1 MNLERRSFDIEF
13 REAESRKVEGYASV
27 FNSRSKDLGGFTEII
42 DPAAFNGVIE
52 RSDVLALL
60 NHDQDRGVLARSRK
74 GVGSLTLTVDERGL
88 HYSFDAPNTA
98 LGNELVEGL
107 KRGDISTSSFA
118 FTVAG
123 ERWDKEEDG
132 RYVRTITQ
140 IDKLYDVSPVYNE
153 AYEDTTVALRSL
165 DAVKEAEEEAAS
177 RSDVEPTEK
186 EEEVEE
192 PKDETVEDTV
202 EEDKDNA
209 ESEESD
215 KEENADTDSTPPTE
229 KEDDTES
236 VKSDEEGEKE
246 EEEDTE
252 ESNETRNYTQHNNK
266 KMGKFSLIKTIND
279 IVNNRSMSDE
289 AQVVL
294 NAGTEEMR
302 KAGLSY
308 SGQIQLPVSEMR
320 EAPDAIV
327 AGQETYGAE
336 VVATEKLNILEPLR
350 NRMVLAQAGAT
361 YLTGLVGN
369 VSIPT
374 YSGSNV
380 GWKGELVDAED
391 GKGTFDSVEFTP
403 KRLTAYI
410 DVSKQF
416 LAQDSVGAEEML
428 YRDIVNAIADKLE
441 ATILGGMADENGTR
455 PEGIFNGAAETT
467 VDFANMVEMEKT
479 LEEAKLF
486 GDYKFIVSPAAK
498 AKFKTTTISGS
509 KSDLRMLME
518 GNEVNGYPVL
528 TTGNCIG
535 FALGKWDE
543 LVIAQWG
550 SLDIIIDPYTQAK
563 KNAVRIVVNA
573 FFDAKPRRKEAIV
586 AKMLPKA

>member
-1 MNLERRSFDIEF
+1 MLERRSFDIGF
-13 REAESRKVEGYASV
+13 REVESRKVEGYASV

-42 DPAAFNGVIE
+42 DPAAFEGVIKK
-52 RSDVLALL
+52 SDVLALL
-60 NHDQDRGVLARSRK
+60 NHDKDRGVLARSRK
-74 GVGSLTLTVDERGL
+74 GVGSLKLSVDERGL
-88 HYSFDAPNTA
+88 LYSFEAPNTA
-98 LGNELVEGL
+98 LGDELVEGL
-107 KRGDISTSSFA
+107 KRGDITTSSFA
-118 FTVAG
+118 FTVSG
-123 ERWDKEEDG
+123 EKWTKEEDG
-132 RYVRTITQ
+132 SYLRTITQ
-140 IDKLYDVSPVYNE
+140 IDKLFDVSPVYNE

-165 DAVKEAEEEAAS
+165 EALKVVVDNEKREEE
-177 RSDVEPTEK
+177 
-186 EEEVEE
+186 
-192 PKDETVEDTV
+192 ED
-202 EEDKDNA
+202 
-209 ESEESD
+209 
-215 KEENADTDSTPPTE
+215 DTDSNDTISTE
-229 KEDDTES
+229 EVVEDEENDKVEDETEEKSEKDKSDTES
-236 VKSDEEGEKE
+236 VEDEDKDETDTDINNEDDNADSE
-246 EEEDTE
+246 EESDTDKD
-252 ESNETRNYTQHNNK
+252 NENKRYINNNNI

-279 IVNNRSMSDE
+279 IVNNRSLTDE

-320 EAPDAIV
+320 EAPEAIV

-336 VVATEKLNILEPLR
+336 VVATEKLNILDPLR

-374 YSGSNV
+374 YTGSNV

-391 GKGTFDSVEFTP
+391 GKGTFDSIEFSP

-441 ATILGGMADENGTR
+441 ATILGNGAGDSNT
-455 PEGIFNGAAETT
+455 PAGIFNGAGEATITYANIVDMET
-467 VDFANMVEMEKT
+467 A
-479 LEEAKLF
+479 LEEAKLY
-486 GDYKFIVSPAAK
+486 GDYKFICSPKAK
-498 AKFKTTTISGS
+498 AALKTTAISGQ

-518 GNEVNGYPVL
+518 GKEVNGYEVL
-528 TTGNCIG
+528 TTGNASGIA
-535 FALGKWDE
+535 FGKWDE

-550 SLDIIIDPYTQAK
+550 SLDIVIDPYTQAK

-573 FFDAKPRRKEAIV
+573 FFDAKPRRNEAIV
-586 AKMLPKA
+586 KKTLPA

>member
-107 KRGDISTSSFA
+107 KRGDIATSSFA

-123 ERWDKEEDG
+123 EKWTKEEDG
-132 RYVRTITQ
+132 SYLRTITQ
-140 IDKLYDVSPVYNE
+140 IDKLFDVSPVYNE
-153 AYEDTTVALRSL
+153 AYEDTSVALRSL
-165 DAVKEAEEEAAS
+165 EQVRAEE
-177 RSDVEPTEK
+177 PK
-186 EEEVEE
+186 EEVEDEE
-192 PKDETVEDTV
+192 PKDEVVET
-202 EEDKDNA
+202 EEPN
-209 ESEESD
+209 EEE
-215 KEENADTDSTPPTE
+215 KEENAEPDSTQPTDE
-229 KEDDTES
+229 EDEEGNAESGEPDKE
-236 VKSDEEGEKE
+236 SDEEGEKE
-246 EEEDTE
+246 EE
-252 ESNETRNYTQHNNK
+252 TRNYTQHNKN
-266 KMGKFSLIKTIND
+266 KMGKFSLIRTIND

-320 EAPDAIV
+320 EAPAAIV

-374 YSGSNV
+374 YTGSNV

-391 GKGTFDSVEFTP
+391 GKGTFDSIEFSP

-441 ATILGGMADENGTR
+441 ATILGAGAGDANT
-455 PEGIFNGAAETT
+455 PEGIFNGAETLT
-467 VDFANMVEMEKT
+467 VDFANIVEMEKA

-486 GDYKFIVSPAAK
+486 GDYKFIASPAAK
-498 AKFKTTTISGS
+498 AKFKTTTISGQ

-528 TTGNCIG
+528 TTGNCAG
-535 FALGKWDE
+535 VAFGKWDE

-573 FFDAKPRRKEAIV
+573 FFDAKPRRTEAIV
-586 AKMLPKA
+586 KKTLA

>member
-123 ERWDKEEDG
+123 EKWTKEEDG
-132 RYVRTITQ
+132 RYLRTITQ

-153 AYEDTTVALRSL
+153 AYEDTSVALRSL
-165 DAVKEAEEEAAS
+165 EQVRAEE
-177 RSDVEPTEK
+177 PK
-186 EEEVEE
+186 EEVEDEE
-192 PKDETVEDTV
+192 PKDEVVEPTD
-202 EEDKDNA
+202 EE
-209 ESEESD
+209 
-215 KEENADTDSTPPTE
+215 KEENAEPDSTPPTE
-229 KEDDTES
+229 KE
-236 VKSDEEGEKE
+236 EGEKE
-246 EEEDTE
+246 EDETE
-252 ESNETRNYTQHNNK
+252 EEESDETRNYTQHNKN

-441 ATILGGMADENGTR
+441 ATILGGVNGSADQ
-455 PEGIFNGAAETT
+455 PSGIFYGITEPTT
-467 VDFANMVEMEKT
+467 PDFANIVKMERT

-486 GDYKFIVSPAAK
+486 GDYKFIASPAAK
-498 AKFKTTTISGS
+498 AKLKTTTISGQ

-528 TTGNCIG
+528 TTGNCEG
-535 FALGKWDE
+535 LAFGKWDE

-573 FFDAKPRRKEAIV
+573 FFDAKPRRNEAIV
-586 AKMLPKA
+586 AKILPKE

>member
-123 ERWDKEEDG
+123 ERWDKDEDG

-165 DAVKEAEEEAAS
+165 DAVREAE
-177 RSDVEPTEK
+177 K
-186 EEEVEE
+186 EEVEE
-192 PKDETVEDTV
+192 PKDDENNEV
-202 EEDKDNA
+202 EEPVV
-209 ESEESD
+209 EGE
-215 KEENADTDSTPPTE
+215 KEENADTDSTQPTDE
-229 KEDDTES
+229 
-236 VKSDEEGEKE
+236 EEGEKE
-246 EEEDTE
+246 EDETEEE
-252 ESNETRNYTQHNNK
+252 ESNETRNYTQNNNK

-279 IVNNRSMSDE
+279 IVNNRSMSEE

-320 EAPDAIV
+320 EAPAAIV

-374 YSGSNV
+374 YTGSNV

-391 GKGTFDSVEFTP
+391 GKGTFDSIEFSP

-441 ATILGGMADENGTR
+441 ATILGAGAGDANT
-455 PEGIFNGAAETT
+455 PEGIFNGAETLT
-467 VDFANMVEMEKT
+467 VDFANIVEMEKA

-486 GDYKFIVSPAAK
+486 GDYKFIASPAAK

-528 TTGNCIG
+528 TTGNCAG
-535 FALGKWDE
+535 VAFGKWDE

-573 FFDAKPRRKEAIV
+573 FFDAKPRRTEAIV
-586 AKMLPKA
+586 KKTL

>member
-107 KRGDISTSSFA
+107 KRGDITTSSFA

-123 ERWDKEEDG
+123 ERWDKDEDG

-153 AYEDTTVALRSL
+153 AYEDTSVALRSL
-165 DAVKEAEEEAAS
+165 EQVRAEE
-177 RSDVEPTEK
+177 PK
-186 EEEVEE
+186 EEVEDEEPKDDENNEVEE
-192 PKDETVEDTV
+192 PVV
-202 EEDKDNA
+202 EE
-209 ESEESD
+209 E
-215 KEENADTDSTPPTE
+215 KEENAEPDSTQPTDE
-229 KEDDTES
+229 EDEPKE
-236 VKSDEEGEKE
+236 SDEEGEKE
-246 EEEDTE
+246 EE
-252 ESNETRNYTQHNNK
+252 TRNYTQHNKN

-320 EAPDAIV
+320 EVPTAIV

-374 YSGSNV
+374 YTGSNV

-391 GKGTFDSVEFTP
+391 GKGTFDSIEFSP

-441 ATILGGMADENGTR
+441 ATILGAGAGDTNT
-455 PEGIFNGAAETT
+455 PEGIFNGAEGVEIT
-467 VDFANMVEMEKT
+467 FANVVEMEKA

-486 GDYKFIVSPAAK
+486 GDYKFIASPAAK

-528 TTGNCIG
+528 TTGNCAG
-535 FALGKWDE
+535 VAFGKWDE

-573 FFDAKPRRKEAIV
+573 FFDAKPRRSEAIV
-586 AKMLPKA
+586 KKTLA

>member
-74 GVGSLTLTVDERGL
+74 GVGSLTLTIDERGL

-123 ERWDKEEDG
+123 EKWTKEEDG
-132 RYVRTITQ
+132 SYLRTITQ

-153 AYEDTTVALRSL
+153 AYEDTSVALRSL
-165 DAVKEAEEEAAS
+165 EAARAEEE
-177 RSDVEPTEK
+177 K
-186 EEEVEE
+186 EEVEDEE
-192 PKDETVEDTV
+192 PKDEVVET
-202 EEDKDNA
+202 EEPK
-209 ESEESD
+209 EEED
-215 KEENADTDSTPPTE
+215 KEENADPDSTPPTE
-229 KEDDTES
+229 N
-236 VKSDEEGEKE
+236 EEGEKE
-246 EEEDTE
+246 EEESE
-252 ESNETRNYTQHNNK
+252 EDDETRNYTQHKNK

-320 EAPDAIV
+320 EAPAAIV

-374 YSGSNV
+374 YTGSNV

-391 GKGTFDSVEFTP
+391 GKGTFDSIEFSP

-441 ATILGGMADENGTR
+441 ATILGAGAGDTNT
-455 PEGIFNGAAETT
+455 PEGIFNGAEGVEIT
-467 VDFANMVEMEKT
+467 FANVVEMEKA

-486 GDYKFIVSPAAK
+486 GDYKFIASPAAK

-528 TTGNCIG
+528 TTGNCAG
-535 FALGKWDE
+535 VAFGKWDE

-573 FFDAKPRRKEAIV
+573 FFDAKPRRAEAIV
-586 AKMLPKA
+586 KKTLA

>member
-123 ERWDKEEDG
+123 EKWTKEEDG
-132 RYVRTITQ
+132 SYLRTITQ

-153 AYEDTTVALRSL
+153 AYEDTSVALRSL
-165 DAVKEAEEEAAS
+165 EAARAEEE
-177 RSDVEPTEK
+177 K
-186 EEEVEE
+186 EEVEDEE
-192 PKDETVEDTV
+192 PKDEVVET
-202 EEDKDNA
+202 EEPK
-209 ESEESD
+209 EEEE
-215 KEENADTDSTPPTE
+215 KEENADPDSTPPTE
-229 KEDDTES
+229 N
-236 VKSDEEGEKE
+236 EEGEKE
-246 EEEDTE
+246 EDETE
-252 ESNETRNYTQHNNK
+252 EEESDETRNYTQHNNK

-308 SGQIQLPVSEMR
+308 SGQIQLPVSEIR
-320 EAPDAIV
+320 EDLGAI
-327 AGQETYGAE
+327 AATQETYGAE

-374 YSGSNV
+374 YTGSNV

-391 GKGTFDSVEFTP
+391 GKGTFDSIEFSP

-441 ATILGGMADENGTR
+441 ATILGAGAGDTNT
-455 PEGIFNGAAETT
+455 PEGIFNGAEGVEIT
-467 VDFANMVEMEKT
+467 FANIVEMEKK

-486 GDYKFIVSPAAK
+486 GEYKFIASPAAK
-498 AKFKTTTISGS
+498 AKLKTTTISGS

-518 GNEVNGYPVL
+518 GNEVNGYEVL
-528 TTGNCIG
+528 TTGNCAG
-535 FALGKWDE
+535 LAYGKWDE

-573 FFDAKPRRKEAIV
+573 FFDAKPRRSEAIV
-586 AKMLPKA
+586 KKTLA

>member
-123 ERWDKEEDG
+123 ERWDKDEDG

-165 DAVKEAEEEAAS
+165 DAIRAEEEAAL
-177 RSDVEPTEK
+177 RSDVEPKEK
-186 EEEVEE
+186 DEVEDEE

-202 EEDKDNA
+202 EE
-209 ESEESD
+209 E
-215 KEENADTDSTPPTE
+215 KEENADTDSTQPTDE
-229 KEDDTES
+229 EDEPKDEES
-236 VKSDEEGEKE
+236 EEEGEKE
-246 EEEDTE
+246 E
-252 ESNETRNYTQHNNK
+252 TRNYTQNNNK

-279 IVNNRSMSDE
+279 IVNNRSMSEE

-294 NAGTEEMR
+294 SAGTEEMR

-320 EAPDAIV
+320 EAPAAIV

-336 VVATEKLNILEPLR
+336 VVATDKLNILEPLR

-374 YSGSNV
+374 YTGSNV

-391 GKGTFDSVEFTP
+391 GKGTFDSIEFSP

-441 ATILGGMADENGTR
+441 ATILGAGAGDANT
-455 PEGIFNGAAETT
+455 PEGIFNGAETLT
-467 VDFANMVEMEKT
+467 VDFANIVEMEKA

-486 GDYKFIVSPAAK
+486 GDYKFIASPAAK
-498 AKFKTTTISGS
+498 AKFKTTTISGQ

-528 TTGNCIG
+528 TTGNCAG
-535 FALGKWDE
+535 VAFGKWDE

-573 FFDAKPRRKEAIV
+573 FFDAKPRRTEAIV
-586 AKMLPKA
+586 KKTL

>member
-123 ERWDKEEDG
+123 EKWTKEEDG
-132 RYVRTITQ
+132 SYLRTITQ

-153 AYEDTTVALRSL
+153 AYEDTSVALRSL
-165 DAVKEAEEEAAS
+165 EQVRAEE
-177 RSDVEPTEK
+177 PK
-186 EEEVEE
+186 EEVEDEE
-192 PKDETVEDTV
+192 PKDEVVEPTD
-202 EEDKDNA
+202 EE
-209 ESEESD
+209 
-215 KEENADTDSTPPTE
+215 KEENAAPDSTPPTDE
-229 KEDDTES
+229 EDEPKE
-236 VKSDEEGEKE
+236 SDEEGEKE
-246 EEEDTE
+246 EEESKEDD
-252 ESNETRNYTQHNNK
+252 ETRNYTQHNNK

-279 IVNNRSMSDE
+279 IVNNRSMTEE

-320 EAPDAIV
+320 EAPAAIV

-391 GKGTFDSVEFTP
+391 GKGTFDSIEFSP

-441 ATILGGMADENGTR
+441 ATILGAGAGDANT
-455 PEGIFNGAAETT
+455 PEGIFNGAETLT
-467 VDFANMVEMEKT
+467 VDFSNIVEMEKA

-486 GDYKFIVSPAAK
+486 GDYKFIASPAAK
-498 AKFKTTTISGS
+498 AKFKTTTISGQ

-528 TTGNCIG
+528 TTGNCAG
-535 FALGKWDE
+535 VAFGKWDE

-573 FFDAKPRRKEAIV
+573 FFDAKPRRTEAIV
-586 AKMLPKA
+586 KKTLA

>member
-1 MNLERRSFDIEF
+1 MLERRSFDIEF
-13 REAESRKVEGYASV
+13 READSRKVEGYASV

-42 DPAAFNGVIE
+42 APSAFEGVIE

-74 GVGSLTLTVDERGL
+74 GSGSLSLKVDERGL
-88 HYSFDAPNTA
+88 LYSFEAPNTA
-98 LGNELVEGL
+98 LGNELIEGL

-118 FTVAG
+118 FTVSG
-123 ERWDKEEDG
+123 EQWTKNEDG
-132 RYVRTITQ
+132 SYTRTITQ
-140 IDKLYDVSPVYNE
+140 IDKLFDVSPVYNE
-153 AYEDTTVALRSL
+153 AYEDTSVALRSL
-165 DAVKEAEEEAAS
+165 DAVRAEE
-177 RSDVEPTEK
+177 K
-186 EEEVEE
+186 EVDEEE
-192 PKDETVEDTV
+192 PKDDKEENADNDSTPPTDEEDDKEEKDDNEDVKSEDEDTA
-202 EEDKDNA
+202 D
-209 ESEESD
+209 SEESD
-215 KEENADTDSTPPTE
+215 KEEKN
-229 KEDDTES
+229 KRHIH
-236 VKSDEEGEKE
+236 
-246 EEEDTE
+246 
-252 ESNETRNYTQHNNK
+252 NNNK

-279 IVNNRSMSDE
+279 IVNNRSLTDE

-320 EAPDAIV
+320 EAPEAIV

-374 YSGSNV
+374 YTGSNV

-391 GKGTFDSVEFTP
+391 GKGTFDSIEFSP

-441 ATILGGMADENGTR
+441 ATILGKGAGDANT
-455 PEGIFNGAAETT
+455 PAGIFNGAGEAAITFSNI
-467 VDFANMVEMEKT
+467 VDMEKA

-486 GDYKFIVSPAAK
+486 GDYKFIASPAAK
-498 AKFKTTTISGS
+498 ASLKTTTISGQ
-509 KSDLRMLME
+509 KSDIRMLMD
-518 GNEVNGYPVL
+518 GNEVNGYEVL
-528 TTGNCIG
+528 TTGNCAG
-535 FALGKWDE
+535 LAFGKWDE

-550 SLDIIIDPYTQAK
+550 SLDIVIDPYTQAK

-573 FFDAKPRRKEAIV
+573 FFDAKPRRSEAIV
-586 AKMLPKA
+586 KKTLPTT

>member
-123 ERWDKEEDG
+123 ERWDKDEDG

-165 DAVKEAEEEAAS
+165 DAIRAEEEAAL
-177 RSDVEPTEK
+177 RSDVEPKEK
-186 EEEVEE
+186 EEVEDEE

-202 EEDKDNA
+202 EE
-209 ESEESD
+209 E
-215 KEENADTDSTPPTE
+215 KEENADTDSTQPTDE
-229 KEDDTES
+229 EDEPKDEES
-236 VKSDEEGEKE
+236 EEEGEKE
-246 EEEDTE
+246 E
-252 ESNETRNYTQHNNK
+252 TRNYTQNNNK

-279 IVNNRSMSDE
+279 IVNNRSMSEE

-294 NAGTEEMR
+294 SAGTEEMR

-320 EAPDAIV
+320 EAPAAIV

-336 VVATEKLNILEPLR
+336 VVATDKLNILEPLR

-374 YSGSNV
+374 YTGSNV

-391 GKGTFDSVEFTP
+391 GKGTFDSIEFSP

-441 ATILGGMADENGTR
+441 ATILGAGAGDANT
-455 PEGIFNGAAETT
+455 PEGIFNGAETLT
-467 VDFANMVEMEKT
+467 VDFANIVEMEKA

-486 GDYKFIVSPAAK
+486 GDYKFIASPAAK
-498 AKFKTTTISGS
+498 AKFKTTTISGQ

-528 TTGNCIG
+528 TTGNCAG
-535 FALGKWDE
+535 VAFGKWDE

-573 FFDAKPRRKEAIV
+573 FFDAKPRRTEAIV
-586 AKMLPKA
+586 KKTL

>member
-13 REAESRKVEGYASV
+13 REQESRKVEGYASV

-123 ERWDKEEDG
+123 ERWDKDEDG

-153 AYEDTTVALRSL
+153 AYEDTSVALRSL
-165 DAVKEAEEEAAS
+165 EQVRAEE
-177 RSDVEPTEK
+177 PK
-186 EEEVEE
+186 EEVEDEEPKDDENNEVEE
-192 PKDETVEDTV
+192 PVV
-202 EEDKDNA
+202 EE
-209 ESEESD
+209 E
-215 KEENADTDSTPPTE
+215 KEENAEPDSTQPTDE
-229 KEDDTES
+229 EDEPKDE
-236 VKSDEEGEKE
+236 SDEEGEKE
-246 EEEDTE
+246 E
-252 ESNETRNYTQHNNK
+252 ETRNYTQHNNK

-308 SGQIQLPVSEMR
+308 SGQIQLPVSEIR
-320 EAPDAIV
+320 EDLGAI
-327 AGQETYGAE
+327 AATQETFGAE

-374 YSGSNV
+374 YTGSNV

-391 GKGTFDSVEFTP
+391 GKGTFDSIEFSP

-441 ATILGGMADENGTR
+441 ATILGAGAGDTNT
-455 PEGIFNGAAETT
+455 PEGIFNGAEGVEIT
-467 VDFANMVEMEKT
+467 FANVVEMEKA

-486 GDYKFIVSPAAK
+486 GDYKFIASPAAK
-498 AKFKTTTISGS
+498 AKFKTTTISGQ

-528 TTGNCIG
+528 TTGNCAG
-535 FALGKWDE
+535 VAFGKWDE

-573 FFDAKPRRKEAIV
+573 FFDAKPRRAEAIV
-586 AKMLPKA
+586 KKTLA

>member
-123 ERWDKEEDG
+123 ERWDKDEDG

-165 DAVKEAEEEAAS
+165 DAVRAEEEAAL
-177 RSDVEPTEK
+177 RSDVEPKEK
-186 EEEVEE
+186 DEVEDEE

-202 EEDKDNA
+202 EE
-209 ESEESD
+209 E
-215 KEENADTDSTPPTE
+215 KEENADTDSTQPTDE
-229 KEDDTES
+229 EDEPKDEES
-236 VKSDEEGEKE
+236 EEEGEKE
-246 EEEDTE
+246 E
-252 ESNETRNYTQHNNK
+252 TRNYTQNNNK

-279 IVNNRSMSDE
+279 IVNNRSMSEE

-294 NAGTEEMR
+294 SAGTEEMR

-320 EAPDAIV
+320 EAPAAIV

-336 VVATEKLNILEPLR
+336 VVATDKLNILEPLR

-374 YSGSNV
+374 YTGSNV

-391 GKGTFDSVEFTP
+391 GKGTFDSIEFSP

-441 ATILGGMADENGTR
+441 ATILGAGAGDANT
-455 PEGIFNGAAETT
+455 PEGIFNGAETLT
-467 VDFANMVEMEKT
+467 VDFANIVEMEKA

-486 GDYKFIVSPAAK
+486 GDYKFIASPAAK
-498 AKFKTTTISGS
+498 AKFKTTTISGQ

-528 TTGNCIG
+528 TTGNCAG
-535 FALGKWDE
+535 VAFGKWDE

-573 FFDAKPRRKEAIV
+573 FFDAKPRRTEAIV
-586 AKMLPKA
+586 KKTL

>member
-13 REAESRKVEGYASV
+13 REQESRKVEGYASV

-123 ERWDKEEDG
+123 ERWDKDEDG

-153 AYEDTTVALRSL
+153 AYEDTSVALRSL
-165 DAVKEAEEEAAS
+165 EQVRAEE
-177 RSDVEPTEK
+177 PK

-192 PKDETVEDTV
+192 PKDDENNEVEEPVVED
-202 EEDKDNA
+202 E
-209 ESEESD
+209 
-215 KEENADTDSTPPTE
+215 KEENAEPDSTQPTDE
-229 KEDDTES
+229 
-236 VKSDEEGEKE
+236 EEGEKE
-246 EEEDTE
+246 EDETEEE
-252 ESNETRNYTQHNNK
+252 ESNETRNYTQNNNK

-279 IVNNRSMSDE
+279 IVNNRSMTEE

-308 SGQIQLPVSEMR
+308 SGQIQLPVEMR
-320 EAPDAIV
+320 DDLGAI
-327 AGQETYGAE
+327 AATQETFGAE

-374 YSGSNV
+374 YTGSNV

-391 GKGTFDSVEFTP
+391 GKGTFDSIEFSP

-441 ATILGGMADENGTR
+441 ATSLGAGAGDANT
-455 PEGIFNGAAETT
+455 PEGIFNGAETLT
-467 VDFANMVEMEKT
+467 VDFANIVEMEKA

-486 GDYKFIVSPAAK
+486 GDYKFIASPAAK
-498 AKFKTTTISGS
+498 AKFKTTTISGQ

-528 TTGNCIG
+528 TTGNCAG
-535 FALGKWDE
+535 VAFGKWDE

-573 FFDAKPRRKEAIV
+573 FFDAKPRRTEAIV
-586 AKMLPKA
+586 KKTL

>member
-1 MNLERRSFDIEF
+1 MLERRSFDIEF
-13 REAESRKVEGYASV
+13 RGETESRKVEGYASV

-42 DPAAFNGVIE
+42 DPAAFEGVIE

-60 NHDQDRGVLARSRK
+60 NHDKDRGVLARSRK
-74 GVGSLTLTVDERGL
+74 GVGSLSLTIDERGL
-88 HYSFDAPNTA
+88 LYSFDAPNTA
-98 LGNELVEGL
+98 LGNELIEGL

-118 FTVAG
+118 FTVSG
-123 ERWDKEEDG
+123 ERWDKNEDG
-132 RYVRTITQ
+132 SYTRTITQ
-140 IDKLYDVSPVYNE
+140 IDKLFDVSPVYNE

-165 DAVKEAEEEAAS
+165 DELRAKEEDTEDDDKSDNEVVEDDVKDENIEEKSEDKSDNEVVEDEEETEDDTEEQDDKEVS
-177 RSDVEPTEK
+177 SDTEEDTDNPVDDN
-186 EEEVEE
+186 EEEQ
-192 PKDETVEDTV
+192 
-202 EEDKDNA
+202 EDKDN
-209 ESEESD
+209 
-215 KEENADTDSTPPTE
+215 
-229 KEDDTES
+229 
-236 VKSDEEGEKE
+236 
-246 EEEDTE
+246 TE
-252 ESNETRNYTQHNNK
+252 EKRYINNNTK

-279 IVNNRSMSDE
+279 IVNNRSMTEE
-289 AQVVL
+289 AQAVL
-294 NAGTEEMR
+294 NSGVEEMR

-320 EAPDAIV
+320 EAPAAIV

-350 NRMVLAQAGAT
+350 NRMVLAEAGAT

-369 VSIPT
+369 VSIPS

-391 GKGTFDSVEFTP
+391 GKGTFDSIEFSP

-441 ATILGGMADENGTR
+441 ATILGNGKGDNNT
-455 PEGIFNGAAETT
+455 PAGIFNDAAEKAISFTNI
-467 VDFANMVEMEKT
+467 VDMEKA
-479 LEEAKLF
+479 LEEAKLY
-486 GDYKFIVSPAAK
+486 GDYKFIASPAAK
-498 AKFKTTTISGS
+498 AALKTTTISGQ

-518 GNEVNGYPVL
+518 GNEVNGYEVL
-528 TTGNCIG
+528 TTGNCSGIA
-535 FALGKWDE
+535 FGKWDE

-573 FFDAKPRRKEAIV
+573 FFDAKPRRSEAIV
-586 AKMLPKA
+586 KNILPA

>member
-13 REAESRKVEGYASV
+13 REQESRKVEGYASV

-74 GVGSLTLTVDERGL
+74 GVGSLTLTIDERGL

-123 ERWDKEEDG
+123 EKWTKEEDG
-132 RYVRTITQ
+132 SYLRTITQ

-153 AYEDTTVALRSL
+153 AYEDTSVALRSL
-165 DAVKEAEEEAAS
+165 EAARAEEQEE
-177 RSDVEPTEK
+177 VEDDEPK
-186 EEEVEE
+186 DDDNNEVEE
-192 PKDETVEDTV
+192 PVV
-202 EEDKDNA
+202 EE
-209 ESEESD
+209 E
-215 KEENADTDSTPPTE
+215 KEEKSDDTDSTQPT
-229 KEDDTES
+229 D
-236 VKSDEEGEKE
+236 DEEGE
-246 EEEDTE
+246 
-252 ESNETRNYTQHNNK
+252 ESNNEVVEDEENEQRHIYNNNK

-279 IVNNRSMSDE
+279 IVNNRSMTEE

-320 EAPDAIV
+320 EAPAAIV

-374 YSGSNV
+374 YTGSNV

-391 GKGTFDSVEFTP
+391 GKGTFDSIEFSP

-441 ATILGGMADENGTR
+441 ATILGAGAGDANT
-455 PEGIFNGAAETT
+455 PEGIFNGAETLT
-467 VDFANMVEMEKT
+467 VDFANIVEMEKA

-486 GDYKFIVSPAAK
+486 GDYKFIASPAAK
-498 AKFKTTTISGS
+498 AKFKTTTISGQ

-528 TTGNCIG
+528 TTGNCAG
-535 FALGKWDE
+535 VAFGKWDE

-573 FFDAKPRRKEAIV
+573 FFDAKPRRTEAIV
-586 AKMLPKA
+586 KKTL

>member
-1 MNLERRSFDIEF
+1 MLERRSFDIEF
-13 REAESRKVEGYASV
+13 RSEESRKVEGYASV

-42 DPAAFNGVIE
+42 DPSAFEGVIE

-74 GVGSLTLTVDERGL
+74 GVGSLMLTIDERGL
-88 HYSFDAPNTA
+88 HYSFDAPHTT
-98 LGNELVEGL
+98 LGDELIEGL

-118 FTVAG
+118 FTVSG
-123 ERWDKEEDG
+123 ERWDKDEDG

-165 DAVKEAEEEAAS
+165 DAIRAEEE
-177 RSDVEPTEK
+177 K
-186 EEEVEE
+186 EEVEDEE
-192 PKDETVEDTV
+192 PKDEVVET
-202 EEDKDNA
+202 EEPKD
-209 ESEESD
+209 EED

-229 KEDDTES
+229 N
-236 VKSDEEGEKE
+236 EEGEKE
-246 EEEDTE
+246 EDETE
-252 ESNETRNYTQHNNK
+252 EEESDETRNYTTHNNK

-279 IVNNRSMSDE
+279 IVNNRSMSEE

-294 NAGTEEMR
+294 TAGTEEMR

-320 EAPDAIV
+320 EAPAAIV

-336 VVATEKLNILEPLR
+336 VVATDKLNILEPLR

-374 YSGSNV
+374 YTGSNV

-391 GKGTFDSVEFTP
+391 GKGTFDSIEFSP

-441 ATILGGMADENGTR
+441 ATILGNGKGDANT
-455 PEGIFNGAAETT
+455 PEGIFNGAAVAT
-467 VDFANMVEMEKT
+467 VDFANMVEMEKA

-486 GDYKFIVSPAAK
+486 GDYKFIASPAAK
-498 AKFKTTTISGS
+498 AKLKTTTVSGS

-518 GNEVNGYPVL
+518 GNEVNGYEVL
-528 TTGNCIG
+528 TTGNCAG
-535 FALGKWDE
+535 LAFGKWDE

-573 FFDAKPRRKEAIV
+573 FFDAKPRRAEAIV
-586 AKMLPKA
+586 KKTIE

>member
-13 REAESRKVEGYASV
+13 REQESRKVEGYASV

-74 GVGSLTLTVDERGL
+74 GVGSLTLTIDERGL

-123 ERWDKEEDG
+123 EKWTKEEDG
-132 RYVRTITQ
+132 SYLRTITQ

-153 AYEDTTVALRSL
+153 AYEDTSVALRSL
-165 DAVKEAEEEAAS
+165 EQVRAEE
-177 RSDVEPTEK
+177 PK
-186 EEEVEE
+186 EEVEDEEPKDDENNEVEE
-192 PKDETVEDTV
+192 PVV
-202 EEDKDNA
+202 EE
-209 ESEESD
+209 E
-215 KEENADTDSTPPTE
+215 KEENAEPDSTQPTDE
-229 KEDDTES
+229 EDEPKDE
-236 VKSDEEGEKE
+236 SDEEGEKE
-246 EEEDTE
+246 EE
-252 ESNETRNYTQHNNK
+252 TRNYTQNNNK

-308 SGQIQLPVSEMR
+308 SGQIQLPVSEIR
-320 EAPDAIV
+320 EDLGAI
-327 AGQETYGAE
+327 AATQETFGAE

-391 GKGTFDSVEFTP
+391 GKGTFDSIEFSP

-441 ATILGGMADENGTR
+441 ATILGAGAGDTNT
-455 PEGIFNGAAETT
+455 PEGIFNGAEGVEIT
-467 VDFANMVEMEKT
+467 FANVVEMEKA

-486 GDYKFIVSPAAK
+486 GDYKFIASPAAK
-498 AKFKTTTISGS
+498 AKFKTTTISGN

-528 TTGNCIG
+528 TTGNCAG
-535 FALGKWDE
+535 VAFGKWDE

-573 FFDAKPRRKEAIV
+573 FFDAKPRRTEAIV
-586 AKMLPKA
+586 KKTLAN

>member
-1 MNLERRSFDIEF
+1 MNLERRSFEIEF

-27 FNSRSKDLGGFTEII
+27 FNSRSKDLGGFTEVI

-123 ERWDKEEDG
+123 EKWTKEEDG
-132 RYVRTITQ
+132 SYLRTITQ

-153 AYEDTTVALRSL
+153 AYEDTSVALRSL
-165 DAVKEAEEEAAS
+165 EAARAEEQ
-177 RSDVEPTEK
+177 
-186 EEEVEE
+186 EEVEDEE
-192 PKDETVEDTV
+192 PKDENNEVEEPVV
-202 EEDKDNA
+202 EEDEDNA

-215 KEENADTDSTPPTE
+215 KEEKSDDTDSTPPTDE
-229 KEDDTES
+229 
-236 VKSDEEGEKE
+236 EEGE
-246 EEEDTE
+246 E
-252 ESNETRNYTQHNNK
+252 ESDKEDNEQRHIYNNK
-266 KMGKFSLIKTIND
+266 KNKMGKFSLIKTIND

-320 EAPDAIV
+320 EAPAAIV

-374 YSGSNV
+374 YTGSNV

-391 GKGTFDSVEFTP
+391 GKGTFDSIEFSP

-441 ATILGGMADENGTR
+441 ATILGNGKGDANT
-455 PEGIFNGAAETT
+455 PEGIFNGAEG
-467 VDFANMVEMEKT
+467 VEISFANVVEMEKA

-486 GDYKFIVSPAAK
+486 GDYKFIASPAAK

-528 TTGNCIG
+528 TTGNCAG
-535 FALGKWDE
+535 VAFGKWDE

-573 FFDAKPRRKEAIV
+573 FFDAKPRRAEAIV
-586 AKMLPKA
+586 KKTLA

>member
-13 REAESRKVEGYASV
+13 REQESRKVEGYASV

-74 GVGSLTLTVDERGL
+74 GVGSLTLTIDERGL

-123 ERWDKEEDG
+123 EKWTKEEDG
-132 RYVRTITQ
+132 SYLRTITQ

-153 AYEDTTVALRSL
+153 AYEDTSVALRSL
-165 DAVKEAEEEAAS
+165 EAARAEEQEE
-177 RSDVEPTEK
+177 VEDEEPK
-186 EEEVEE
+186 EDENNEVEE
-192 PKDETVEDTV
+192 PVV
-202 EEDKDNA
+202 EE
-209 ESEESD
+209 E
-215 KEENADTDSTPPTE
+215 KEEKSDDTDSTQPTDD
-229 KEDDTES
+229 KEG
-236 VKSDEEGEKE
+236 EEGEE
-246 EEEDTE
+246 PE
-252 ESNETRNYTQHNNK
+252 NEQRHIYNNK
-266 KMGKFSLIKTIND
+266 NKMGKFSLIKTIND
-279 IVNNRSMSDE
+279 IVNNRSMSEE

-294 NAGTEEMR
+294 TAGTEEMR

-320 EAPDAIV
+320 EVPTAIV

-391 GKGTFDSVEFTP
+391 GKGTFDSIEFSP

-441 ATILGGMADENGTR
+441 ATILGAGAGDANT
-455 PEGIFNGAAETT
+455 PEGIFNGAEGVEIT
-467 VDFANMVEMEKT
+467 FANVVEMEKA

-486 GDYKFIVSPAAK
+486 GDYKFIASPAAK
-498 AKFKTTTISGS
+498 AKFKTTTISGN

-528 TTGNCIG
+528 TTGNCAG
-535 FALGKWDE
+535 VAFGKWDE

-573 FFDAKPRRKEAIV
+573 FFDAKPRRTEAIV
-586 AKMLPKA
+586 KKTLA

>member
-13 REAESRKVEGYASV
+13 REQESRKVEGYASV

-123 ERWDKEEDG
+123 EKWTKEEDG
-132 RYVRTITQ
+132 SYLRTITQ

-153 AYEDTTVALRSL
+153 AYEDTSVALRSL
-165 DAVKEAEEEAAS
+165 EAARAEEQ
-177 RSDVEPTEK
+177 
-186 EEEVEE
+186 EEVEDEGNAESEEPDEE
-192 PKDETVEDTV
+192 PKDEVVEPTDEEKEEKSDDT
-202 EEDKDNA
+202 DSTQPTDD
-209 ESEESD
+209 ESD
-215 KEENADTDSTPPTE
+215 KEG
-229 KEDDTES
+229 
-236 VKSDEEGEKE
+236 EEGEE
-246 EEEDTE
+246 PE
-252 ESNETRNYTQHNNK
+252 NEQRHIYNNNK

-279 IVNNRSMSDE
+279 IVNNRSMSEE

-294 NAGTEEMR
+294 TAGTEEMR

-320 EAPDAIV
+320 EAPAAIV

-336 VVATEKLNILEPLR
+336 VVSVEKMNILEPLR

-374 YSGSNV
+374 YTGSNV

-391 GKGTFDSVEFTP
+391 GKGTFDSIEFSP

-441 ATILGGMADENGTR
+441 ATILGAGKGDANT
-455 PEGIFNGAAETT
+455 PEGIFNGAAAMT
-467 VDFANMVEMEKT
+467 VDFANIVEMEKA

-486 GDYKFIVSPAAK
+486 GDYKFIASPAAK
-498 AKFKTTTISGS
+498 AKLKTTTVSGS

-518 GNEVNGYPVL
+518 GNEVNGYEVL
-528 TTGNCIG
+528 TTGNCAG
-535 FALGKWDE
+535 LAYGKWDE

-573 FFDAKPRRKEAIV
+573 FFDAKPRRTEAIV
-586 AKMLPKA
+586 KKTIE

>member
-13 REAESRKVEGYASV
+13 RSEESRKVEGYASV

-42 DPAAFNGVIE
+42 DPSAFEGVIE

-74 GVGSLTLTVDERGL
+74 GVGSLMLVIDERGL
-88 HYSFDAPNTA
+88 HYSFDAPHTA
-98 LGNELVEGL
+98 LGNELIEGL

-123 ERWDKEEDG
+123 EKWTKEEDG
-132 RYVRTITQ
+132 SYLRTITQ

-153 AYEDTTVALRSL
+153 AYEDTSVALRSL
-165 DAVKEAEEEAAS
+165 EAARAEEQEE
-177 RSDVEPTEK
+177 VED
-186 EEEVEE
+186 EEPKDDENNEVEE
-192 PKDETVEDTV
+192 PVVDEE
-202 EEDKDNA
+202 
-209 ESEESD
+209 
-215 KEENADTDSTPPTE
+215 KEEKSDDTDSTPPTD
-229 KEDDTES
+229 EDDEP
-236 VKSDEEGEKE
+236 KDESDEEGE
-246 EEEDTE
+246 
-252 ESNETRNYTQHNNK
+252 NEQRHIYNNK
-266 KMGKFSLIKTIND
+266 NKMGKFSLIRTIND
-279 IVNNRSMSDE
+279 IVNNRSMTEE
-289 AQVVL
+289 AQAVL

-320 EAPDAIV
+320 EAPAAIV

-374 YSGSNV
+374 YTGSNV

-391 GKGTFDSVEFTP
+391 GKGTFDSIEFSP

-441 ATILGGMADENGTR
+441 ATILGAGAGDTNT
-455 PEGIFNGAAETT
+455 PEGIFNGAEGVEIT
-467 VDFANMVEMEKT
+467 FANVVEMEKA

-486 GDYKFIVSPAAK
+486 GDYKFIASPAAK
-498 AKFKTTTISGS
+498 AKFKTTTISGQ

-528 TTGNCIG
+528 TTGNCAG
-535 FALGKWDE
+535 VAFGKWDE

-573 FFDAKPRRKEAIV
+573 FFDAKPRRAEAIV
-586 AKMLPKA
+586 KKTLA

>member
-107 KRGDISTSSFA
+107 KRGDITTSSFA

-123 ERWDKEEDG
+123 ERWDKDEDG

-153 AYEDTTVALRSL
+153 AYEDTSVALRSL
-165 DAVKEAEEEAAS
+165 EQVRAEE
-177 RSDVEPTEK
+177 PK
-186 EEEVEE
+186 EEVEDEEPKDDENNEVEE
-192 PKDETVEDTV
+192 PVV
-202 EEDKDNA
+202 EE
-209 ESEESD
+209 E
-215 KEENADTDSTPPTE
+215 KEENAEPDSTQPTDE
-229 KEDDTES
+229 EDEPKE
-236 VKSDEEGEKE
+236 SDEEGEKE
-246 EEEDTE
+246 E
-252 ESNETRNYTQHNNK
+252 ETRNYTQHNNK

-320 EAPDAIV
+320 EAPAAIV

-374 YSGSNV
+374 YTGSNV

-391 GKGTFDSVEFTP
+391 GKGTFDSIEFSP

-441 ATILGGMADENGTR
+441 ATILGAGKGDANT
-455 PEGIFNGAAETT
+455 PEGIFNGAEGVEIT
-467 VDFANMVEMEKT
+467 FANVVEMEKA

-486 GDYKFIVSPAAK
+486 GDYKFIASPAAK

-528 TTGNCIG
+528 TTGNCAG
-535 FALGKWDE
+535 VAFGKWDE

-573 FFDAKPRRKEAIV
+573 FFDAKPRRAEAIV
-586 AKMLPKA
+586 KKTLA

>member
-123 ERWDKEEDG
+123 ERWDKDEDG

-153 AYEDTTVALRSL
+153 AYEDTSVALRSL
-165 DAVKEAEEEAAS
+165 EQVRAEE
-177 RSDVEPTEK
+177 PK

-192 PKDETVEDTV
+192 PKDDENNEVEEPVVED
-202 EEDKDNA
+202 E
-209 ESEESD
+209 
-215 KEENADTDSTPPTE
+215 KEENAEPDSTQPT
-229 KEDDTES
+229 D
-236 VKSDEEGEKE
+236 DEEGEKE

-252 ESNETRNYTQHNNK
+252 ESNETRNYTQHNKN

-279 IVNNRSMSDE
+279 IVNNRSMTEE

-308 SGQIQLPVSEMR
+308 SGQIQLPVEMR
-320 EAPDAIV
+320 DDLGAI
-327 AGQETYGAE
+327 AATQETFGAE

-374 YSGSNV
+374 YTGSNV

-391 GKGTFDSVEFTP
+391 GKGTFDSIEFSP

-441 ATILGGMADENGTR
+441 ATILGAGAGDANT
-455 PEGIFNGAAETT
+455 PEGIFNGAETLT
-467 VDFANMVEMEKT
+467 VDFANIVEMEKA

-486 GDYKFIVSPAAK
+486 GDYKFIASPAAK

-528 TTGNCIG
+528 TTGNCAG
-535 FALGKWDE
+535 VAFGKWDE

-573 FFDAKPRRKEAIV
+573 FFDAKPRRTEAIV
-586 AKMLPKA
+586 KKTL

>member
-13 REAESRKVEGYASV
+13 REQESRKVEGYASV

-123 ERWDKEEDG
+123 ERWDKDEDG

-153 AYEDTTVALRSL
+153 AYEDTSVALRSL
-165 DAVKEAEEEAAS
+165 EQVRAEE
-177 RSDVEPTEK
+177 PK
-186 EEEVEE
+186 EEVEDEE
-192 PKDETVEDTV
+192 PKDEVVEPTDEEKEENAEPDSTPPTD
-202 EEDKDNA
+202 EEDEEGNA
-209 ESEESD
+209 ESEEPD
-215 KEENADTDSTPPTE
+215 KE
-229 KEDDTES
+229 
-236 VKSDEEGEKE
+236 SDEEGEKE
-246 EEEDTE
+246 EE
-252 ESNETRNYTQHNNK
+252 TRNYTQHNKN

-308 SGQIQLPVSEMR
+308 SGQIQLPVSEIR
-320 EAPDAIV
+320 EDLGAI
-327 AGQETYGAE
+327 AATQETFGAE

-374 YSGSNV
+374 YTGSNV

-391 GKGTFDSVEFTP
+391 GKGTFDSIEFSP

-441 ATILGGMADENGTR
+441 ATILGAGAGDTNT
-455 PEGIFNGAAETT
+455 PEGIFNGAEGVEIT
-467 VDFANMVEMEKT
+467 FANVVEMEKA

-486 GDYKFIVSPAAK
+486 GDYKFIASPAAK
-498 AKFKTTTISGS
+498 AKFKTTTISGQ

-528 TTGNCIG
+528 TTGNCAG
-535 FALGKWDE
+535 VAFGKWDE

-550 SLDIIIDPYTQAK
+550 SLDIIIDPYTHAK

-573 FFDAKPRRKEAIV
+573 FFDAKPRRAEAIV
-586 AKMLPKA
+586 KKTLA

>member
-1 MNLERRSFDIEF
+1 MKLERRGFDIEF
-13 REAESRKVEGYASV
+13 RGTESRTVEGYASV
-27 FNSRSKDLGGFTEII
+27 FNSKSKDLGGFTEII
-42 DPAAFNGVIE
+42 DPSAFEGVIE

-74 GVGSLTLTVDERGL
+74 GVGSLTLSIDERGL
-88 HYSFDAPNTA
+88 KYSFDAPHTA
-98 LGNELVEGL
+98 LGNELIEGL

-118 FTVAG
+118 FTVSG
-123 ERWDKEEDG
+123 EKWTKEPDG
-132 RYVRTITQ
+132 TYLRTITQ
-140 IDKLYDVSPVYNE
+140 IDKLFDVSPVYNE
-153 AYEDTTVALRSL
+153 AYEDTSVALRSL
-165 DAVKEAEEEAAS
+165 DAVRAEEEQ
-177 RSDVEPTEK
+177 EK
-186 EEEVEE
+186 EDEKDDNEVVKSEEETTTEEIEEKSEETTDEEETTDNEAVEE
-192 PKDETVEDTV
+192 NPTSEDV
-202 EEDKDNA
+202 EED
-209 ESEESD
+209 EG
-215 KEENADTDSTPPTE
+215 
-229 KEDDTES
+229 DTES
-236 VKSDEEGEKE
+236 VEPDK
-246 EEEDTE
+246 TE
-252 ESNETRNYTQHNNK
+252 QNKRHIYNNKNLK

-279 IVNNRSMSDE
+279 IVNNRSMAEE

-308 SGQIQLPVSEMR
+308 SGQIQLPVEMR
-320 EAPDAIV
+320 ADAPDAIV

-374 YSGSNV
+374 YTGSNV
-380 GWKGELVDAED
+380 GWKGEMVDAED
-391 GKGTFDSVEFTP
+391 GKGTFDSIEFSP

-416 LAQDSVGAEEML
+416 LAQDSCGAEEML
-428 YRDIVNAIADKLE
+428 YRDIVNALADKLE
-441 ATILGGMADENGTR
+441 ATILGNGAGDNNT
-455 PEGIFNGAAETT
+455 PAGIFNGATAEAISYNK
-467 VDFANMVEMEKT
+467 VVGMEKS

-486 GDYKFIVSPAAK
+486 GDYKFIVSPSAK
-498 AKFKTTTISGS
+498 ANLKTTTISGS

-518 GNEVNGYPVL
+518 GNEVNGYEVL
-528 TTGNCIG
+528 STGNCSG
-535 FALGKWDE
+535 YAFGKWDE

-573 FFDAKPRRKEAIV
+573 FFDAKPRRTEAIV
-586 AKMLPKA
+586 KNTLPA

>member
-74 GVGSLTLTVDERGL
+74 GVGSLTLTIDERGL

-123 ERWDKEEDG
+123 EKWTKEEDG
-132 RYVRTITQ
+132 SYLRTITQ

-153 AYEDTTVALRSL
+153 AYEDTSVALRSL
-165 DAVKEAEEEAAS
+165 EQVRAEE
-177 RSDVEPTEK
+177 PK
-186 EEEVEE
+186 EEVEDEE
-192 PKDETVEDTV
+192 PKDEVVEPTDEEKEEKSDDTDSTQPTD
-202 EEDKDNA
+202 EEDEPKD
-209 ESEESD
+209 ESDEEGEEESD
-215 KEENADTDSTPPTE
+215 KEDENE
-229 KEDDTES
+229 Q
-236 VKSDEEGEKE
+236 
-246 EEEDTE
+246 
-252 ESNETRNYTQHNNK
+252 RHIYNNK
-266 KMGKFSLIKTIND
+266 NKMGKFSLIKTIND

-320 EAPDAIV
+320 EVPAAIV

-391 GKGTFDSVEFTP
+391 GKGTFDSIEFSP

-441 ATILGGMADENGTR
+441 ATILGAGAGDANT
-455 PEGIFNGAAETT
+455 PEGIFNGAETLT
-467 VDFANMVEMEKT
+467 VDFSNIVEMEKA

-486 GDYKFIVSPAAK
+486 GDYKFIASPAAK

-528 TTGNCIG
+528 TTGNCAG
-535 FALGKWDE
+535 VAFGKWDE

-573 FFDAKPRRKEAIV
+573 FFDAKPRRTEAIV
-586 AKMLPKA
+586 KKTLA

>member
-1 MNLERRSFDIEF
+1 MLERRSFDIEF

-42 DPAAFNGVIE
+42 DPTAFDGVIE

-74 GVGSLTLTVDERGL
+74 GVGSLSLSIDERGL
-88 HYSFDAPNTA
+88 RYEFEAPHTT
-98 LGNELVEGL
+98 LGDELIEGL

-118 FTVAG
+118 FTVSG
-123 ERWDKEEDG
+123 ESWTKDEDG

-140 IDKLYDVSPVYNE
+140 IDKLFDVSPVYNE

-165 DAVKEAEEEAAS
+165 DAIKEEEEAAS
-177 RSDVEPTEK
+177 RSDVEPTE
-186 EEEVEE
+186 EVEDEE
-192 PKDETVEDTV
+192 PKDETVDDTV
-202 EEDKDNA
+202 EE
-209 ESEESD
+209 ED
-215 KEENADTDSTPPTE
+215 KEENADTDSTPPTDE
-229 KEDDTES
+229 
-236 VKSDEEGEKE
+236 EEGEKE
-246 EEEDTE
+246 EDETEEE
-252 ESNETRNYTQHNNK
+252 ESNETRNYTQNNHK

-279 IVNNRSMSDE
+279 IVNNRSMTDE
-289 AQVVL
+289 AQAVL
-294 NAGTEEMR
+294 TAGTEEMR

-320 EAPDAIV
+320 EAPAAIV

-336 VVATEKLNILEPLR
+336 VVAEDKLNILEPLR

-391 GKGTFDSVEFTP
+391 GKGTFDSIEFSP

-428 YRDIVNAIADKLE
+428 YRDIVNALADKLE
-441 ATILGGMADENGTR
+441 ATILGAGAGDNNT
-455 PEGIFNGAAETT
+455 PAGIFNGAEKLT
-467 VDFANMVEMEKT
+467 VDFANIVEMEKA

-486 GDYKFIVSPAAK
+486 GDYKFIASPAAK

-518 GNEVNGYPVL
+518 GNEVNGYEVL
-528 TTGNCIG
+528 TTGNCSG
-535 FALGKWDE
+535 VAFGKWDE

-550 SLDIIIDPYTQAK
+550 SLDLIIDPYTQAK

-573 FFDAKPRRKEAIV
+573 FFDAKPRRNEAIV
-586 AKMLPKA
+586 KKTLE

>member
-123 ERWDKEEDG
+123 EKWTKEEDG
-132 RYVRTITQ
+132 SYLRTITQ
-140 IDKLYDVSPVYNE
+140 IDKLFDVSPVYNE
-153 AYEDTTVALRSL
+153 AYEDTSVALRSL
-165 DAVKEAEEEAAS
+165 EQVRAEE
-177 RSDVEPTEK
+177 PK
-186 EEEVEE
+186 EEVEDEE
-192 PKDETVEDTV
+192 PKDDEVVEPV
-202 EEDKDNA
+202 
-209 ESEESD
+209 ESEEE
-215 KEENADTDSTPPTE
+215 KEENAEPEGEEETPDSEQPKDE
-229 KEDDTES
+229 E
-236 VKSDEEGEKE
+236 SDEEETQSEDDEEK
-246 EEEDTE
+246 
-252 ESNETRNYTQHNNK
+252 RYIHNNK
-266 KMGKFSLIKTIND
+266 NKMGKFSLIKTIND

-320 EAPDAIV
+320 EAPAAIV

-391 GKGTFDSVEFTP
+391 GKGTFDSIEFSP

-441 ATILGGMADENGTR
+441 ATILGAGAGDANT
-455 PEGIFNGAAETT
+455 PEGIFNGAEVLT
-467 VDFANMVEMEKT
+467 VDFTNIVEMEKK

-486 GDYKFIVSPAAK
+486 GDYKFIASPAAK

-528 TTGNCIG
+528 TTGNCAG
-535 FALGKWDE
+535 VAFGKWDE

-573 FFDAKPRRKEAIV
+573 FFDAKPRRTEAIV
-586 AKMLPKA
+586 KKTLA

>member
-123 ERWDKEEDG
+123 EKWTKEEDG
-132 RYVRTITQ
+132 SYLRTITQ

-153 AYEDTTVALRSL
+153 AYEDTSVALRSL
-165 DAVKEAEEEAAS
+165 DAVRAEEEE
-177 RSDVEPTEK
+177 DKDTPE
-186 EEEVEE
+186 EE
-192 PKDETVEDTV
+192 PKDEEVVEPV
-202 EEDKDNA
+202 
-209 ESEESD
+209 ESEEE
-215 KEENADTDSTPPTE
+215 KEENAEPEGEEETPDSEQPKDE
-229 KEDDTES
+229 EGDTEG
-236 VKSDEEGEKE
+236 VEPDKESDEEETQSEDDEEK
-246 EEEDTE
+246 
-252 ESNETRNYTQHNNK
+252 RYIHNNK
-266 KMGKFSLIKTIND
+266 NKMGKFSLIKTIND

-320 EAPDAIV
+320 EAPAAPAAIV

-374 YSGSNV
+374 YTGSNV

-391 GKGTFDSVEFTP
+391 GKGTFDSIEFSP

-441 ATILGGMADENGTR
+441 ATILGAGKGDANT
-455 PEGIFNGAAETT
+455 PEGIFNGAEVLT
-467 VDFANMVEMEKT
+467 VDFANIVEMEKK

-486 GDYKFIVSPAAK
+486 GDYKFIASPAAK
-498 AKFKTTTISGS
+498 AKFKTTTISGG

-528 TTGNCIG
+528 TTGNCAG
-535 FALGKWDE
+535 VAFGKWDE

-573 FFDAKPRRKEAIV
+573 FFDAKPRRTEAIV
-586 AKMLPKA
+586 KKTLA

>member
-27 FNSRSKDLGGFTEII
+27 FNSRSKDLGGFTEVI

-123 ERWDKEEDG
+123 EKWTKEEDG
-132 RYVRTITQ
+132 SYLRTITQ

-153 AYEDTTVALRSL
+153 AYEDTSVALRSL
-165 DAVKEAEEEAAS
+165 EAARAEEQ
-177 RSDVEPTEK
+177 
-186 EEEVEE
+186 EEVEDEE
-192 PKDETVEDTV
+192 PKDENNEVEEPVV
-202 EEDKDNA
+202 EEDEDNA

-215 KEENADTDSTPPTE
+215 KEEKSDDTDSTPPTDDE
-229 KEDDTES
+229 KEGEEE
-236 VKSDEEGEKE
+236 SDEE
-246 EEEDTE
+246 D
-252 ESNETRNYTQHNNK
+252 NEQRHIYNNQK
-266 KMGKFSLIKTIND
+266 NKMGKFSLIKTIND
-279 IVNNRSMSDE
+279 IVNNRSMSEE

-294 NAGTEEMR
+294 TAGTEEMR

-320 EAPDAIV
+320 EAPVAIV

-374 YSGSNV
+374 YTGSNV

-391 GKGTFDSVEFTP
+391 GKGTFDSIEFSP

-441 ATILGGMADENGTR
+441 ATILGNGKGDANT
-455 PEGIFNGAAETT
+455 PEGIFNGAVAGAVSFDT
-467 VDFANMVEMEKT
+467 MVEMEKA

-486 GDYKFIVSPAAK
+486 GEYKFIASPAAK
-498 AKFKTTTISGS
+498 AKMKTTTVSGS

-518 GNEVNGYPVL
+518 GNEVNGYEVL
-528 TTGNCIG
+528 TTGNAAG
-535 FALGKWDE
+535 YAFGKWDE

-573 FFDAKPRRKEAIV
+573 FFDAKPRRSEAIV
-586 AKMLPKA
+586 KKVLPTT

>member
-1 MNLERRSFDIEF
+1 MLERRCIDIEF
-13 REAESRKVEGYASV
+13 RAEDSRKVEGYASV

-42 DPAAFNGVIE
+42 DPSAFNGVIE

-74 GVGSLTLTVDERGL
+74 GVGSLSLTIDERGL
-88 HYSFDAPNTA
+88 RYEFEAPHTA
-98 LGNELVEGL
+98 LGNELIEGL

-118 FTVAG
+118 FTVSG
-123 ERWDKEEDG
+123 ERWDKDEDG

-140 IDKLYDVSPVYNE
+140 IDKLFDVSPVYNE

-165 DAVKEAEEEAAS
+165 DAIRAEEE
-177 RSDVEPTEK
+177 EK
-186 EEEVEE
+186 EDEEVEE

-202 EEDKDNA
+202 EE
-209 ESEESD
+209 ED
-215 KEENADTDSTPPTE
+215 KEENADTDSTPPTDE
-229 KEDDTES
+229 EDDTES
-236 VKSDEEGEKE
+236 VKSEEEGEPKEDEESEEEGEKE
-246 EEEDTE
+246 EE
-252 ESNETRNYTQHNNK
+252 TRNYTQNNNK

-279 IVNNRSMSDE
+279 IVNNRSMSEE

-294 NAGTEEMR
+294 TAGTEEMR

-336 VVATEKLNILEPLR
+336 VVATDKLNILEPLR

-441 ATILGGMADENGTR
+441 ATILGAGSGDANT
-455 PEGIFNGAAETT
+455 PEGIFNGASVAT
-467 VDFANMVEMEKT
+467 VDFANMVEMEKA

-486 GDYKFIVSPAAK
+486 GDYKFIASPAAK
-498 AKFKTTTISGS
+498 AKLKTTTISGQ

-528 TTGNCIG
+528 TTGNCAG
-535 FALGKWDE
+535 LAFGKWDE

-573 FFDAKPRRKEAIV
+573 FFDAKPRRTEAIV
-586 AKMLPKA
+586 KKTIE

>member
-123 ERWDKEEDG
+123 EKWTKEEDG
-132 RYVRTITQ
+132 RYLRTITQ

-153 AYEDTTVALRSL
+153 AYEDTSVALRSL
-165 DAVKEAEEEAAS
+165 EAARAEEQEE
-177 RSDVEPTEK
+177 VED
-186 EEEVEE
+186 EEPKDDENNEVEE
-192 PKDETVEDTV
+192 PVV
-202 EEDKDNA
+202 EE
-209 ESEESD
+209 E
-215 KEENADTDSTPPTE
+215 KEEKSDDTDSTPPTD
-229 KEDDTES
+229 EDDEP
-236 VKSDEEGEKE
+236 KDESDEEGE
-246 EEEDTE
+246 
-252 ESNETRNYTQHNNK
+252 NEQRHIYNNK
-266 KMGKFSLIKTIND
+266 NKMGKFSLIKTIND

-320 EAPDAIV
+320 EAPAAIV

-374 YSGSNV
+374 YTGSNV

-391 GKGTFDSVEFTP
+391 GKGTFDSIEFSP

-441 ATILGGMADENGTR
+441 ATILGAGKGDANTPG
-455 PEGIFNGAAETT
+455 GIFNGAAEGAVSFDT
-467 VDFANMVEMEKT
+467 MVEMEKA

-486 GDYKFIVSPAAK
+486 GEYKFIASPAAK
-498 AKFKTTTISGS
+498 AKMKTTTVSGS

-528 TTGNCIG
+528 TTGNAAG
-535 FALGKWDE
+535 YAFGKWDE

-573 FFDAKPRRKEAIV
+573 FFDAKPRRAEAIV
-586 AKMLPKA
+586 KKVLPTA

>member
-118 FTVAG
+118 FTVSG
-123 ERWDKEEDG
+123 ERWDKDEDG

-165 DAVKEAEEEAAS
+165 DAVRAEEEK
-177 RSDVEPTEK
+177 DEK

-202 EEDKDNA
+202 EE
-209 ESEESD
+209 E
-215 KEENADTDSTPPTE
+215 KEENADTDSTQPTDE
-229 KEDDTES
+229 EDEPKE
-236 VKSDEEGEKE
+236 SDEEGEKE
-246 EEEDTE
+246 EE
-252 ESNETRNYTQHNNK
+252 TRNYTQNNNK

-279 IVNNRSMSDE
+279 IVNNRSMSEE

-294 NAGTEEMR
+294 SAGTEEMR

-320 EAPDAIV
+320 EAPAAIV

-336 VVATEKLNILEPLR
+336 VVATDKLNILEPLR

-374 YSGSNV
+374 YTGSNV

-391 GKGTFDSVEFTP
+391 GKGTFDSIEFSP

-441 ATILGGMADENGTR
+441 ATILGGANGSSDI
-455 PEGIFNGAAETT
+455 PSGIFYGITEPTT
-467 VDFANMVEMEKT
+467 VDFANIVKMEET

-486 GDYKFIVSPAAK
+486 GDYKFIASPAAK
-498 AKFKTTTISGS
+498 AKLKTTTISGQ

-528 TTGNCIG
+528 TTGNCEG
-535 FALGKWDE
+535 LAFGKWDE

-586 AKMLPKA
+586 AKILPKE